1 MRYQFFVSVIC
12 LALAGPGCEGA
23 SGGEGSRLPAG
34 PSPAPSPAP
43 TPPSAAFPS
52 IAVGEVVRFQITA
65 DDVACAGAGGRCRS
79 YNVTAPS
86 NGKLEVVATSV
97 SGDSSFVS
105 TLEMYVVPGGDYWD
119 VGPGP
124 RISVTVPAA
133 AGGTY
138 EIRMYSAT
146 VPSVELELRT
156 SLQ

>member
-1 MRYQFFVSVIC
+1 MRNQFLVSVIC

-23 SGGEGSRLPAG
+23 SSGEGSRLPAG

-43 TPPSAAFPS
+43 TPPPAAFPS
-52 IAVGEVVRFQITA
+52 IAVGEVVRFQFTA
-65 DDVACAGAGGRCRS
+65 DDVACVGAGGRCRS

-86 NGKLEVVATSV
+86 SGKLEAVATSV

-133 AGGTY
+133 AGATY